1 MGYVCAHAAGNCF
14 PHCNLHAVTC
24 LDGAIPAH
32 GVWVMAAIRRIK
44 RHACGD
50 GRGKYS
56 ELLAEVRMAGAGD
69 PRSAAEYERMLGC
82 LAGEQYVFVDVAN
95 LVGQEAQADV
105 YVMRQKTG
113 RCSTLSGIAC
123 TVG

>member
-1 MGYVCAHAAGNCF
+1 
-14 PHCNLHAVTC
+14 
-24 LDGAIPAH
+24 
-32 GVWVMAAIRRIK
+32 
-44 RHACGD
+44 
-50 GRGKYS
+50 
-56 ELLAEVRMAGAGD
+56 MAGAGD

-113 RCSTLSGIAC
+113 RCSPRAVLPARWVECPG
-123 TVG
+123 TVGVLRVGGRVLGRLAGTVLGLSQVGTQI